1 MVTGASV
8 EVRTSETMVSYD
20 YSQVARLYFD
30 QVVPSGI
37 QGSPAGVVS
46 DVSFSIT
53 PSGISVDG
61 LARGEG
67 VRVHTLGGVL
77 VSSWVSSGDVPLEV
91 TLPQGRRAIYVV
103 STDSGVTFK
112 VSVR

>member
-1 MVTGASV
+1 
-8 EVRTSETMVSYD
+8 MVSYD

-37 QGSPAGVVS
+37 QGKPAGGAP

-53 PSGISVDG
+53 PSGISVAG
-61 LARGEG
+61 LSCGER
-67 VRVHTLGGVL
+67 VCVHTLGGVL
-77 VSSWVSSGDVPLEV
+77 VSSGVSSGDEPLEV

-112 VSVR
+112 VSAR